1 MSNYRCIWIIIAS
14 VAMFNLISCKSES
27 TDEKIITVNL
37 SEVNKKRVVNLSDW
51 VLEPEFIALDSSSED
66 AYTEGGYCCL
76 SDNYIGK
83 YGSSQVYKL
92 YDRRTGKFLRNIG
105 KAGKNSGEYSNVYNS
120 VIDEQNSRVYI
131 LSWNAKELLCHD
143 LNTGELIEARP
154 LKHNVPK
161 GAFVID
167 PETGDLTVAAMPFE
181 GMNEV
186 VAWKQDKED
195 NTLWEIPAGNLSV
208 IPDFSNQINCFS
220 NTEDFDF
227 SISTWGGRVDSLYL
241 IKDGGLK
248 PIFTMN
254 FLKSNQK
261 AGTSLLPNHTYTLL
275 PEHIITSVSMPVRRA
290 GGYYSYGKPVYV
302 VTERKTEHSYV
313 ADFTDDIL
321 NRKLEYLP
329 FTQGY
334 YMEVFSAEDFM
345 KIGEAALSK
354 GKLSETLK
362 ARISDILKTITLENN
377 DIILLAPLRSKF
389 K

>member
-1 MSNYRCIWIIIAS
+1 MRYYRSIRVITACIA
-14 VAMFNLISCKSES
+14 VLTLFSCKSEVS
-27 TDEKIITVNL
+27 HNKVITVNL

-51 VLEPEFIALDSSSED
+51 VLEPEFIALDSNSED

-167 PETGDLTVAAMPFE
+167 LETGNLTVAALPFE
-181 GMNEV
+181 GENETV
-186 VAWKQDKED
+186 VWKQDKED
-195 NTLWEIPAGNLSV
+195 NVLWEVPAGDLSLV
-208 IPDFSNQINCFS
+208 PDYSHEIVGAF

-227 SISTWGGRVDSLYL
+227 SISTWGGRVDSLYVV
-241 IKDGGLK
+241 KDGFLK

-254 FLKSNQK
+254 FLKGNQK
-261 AGTSLLPNHTYTLL
+261 AASSVLPNHTYTLL
-275 PEHIITSVSMPVRRA
+275 PDHIITSVSMPVRRA
-290 GGYYSYGKPVYV
+290 SGYYSYGKPVFV
-302 VTERKTEHSYV
+302 VTERETEHSYV

-321 NRKLEYLP
+321 NRKPEYLP

-334 YMEVFSAEDFM
+334 YMEVFSAEDFI
-345 KIGEAALSK
+345 KTGKAALSK
-354 GKLSETLK
+354 GKLSGASK
-362 ARISDILKTITLENN
+362 ARISEILKAITPESN
-377 DIILLAPLRSKF
+377 DVILLAPLKR
-389 K
+389 

>member
-37 SEVNKKRVVNLSDW
+37 SEVNKKRVVNLSDC

-167 PETGDLTVAAMPFE
+167 PETGNLTVAALPFE
-181 GMNEV
+181 GENETV
-186 VAWKQDKED
+186 VWKQDKED
-195 NTLWEIPAGNLSV
+195 NVLWEVPAGDLSLV
-208 IPDFSNQINCFS
+208 GDYSHEIVGAF

-227 SISTWGGRVDSLYL
+227 SISTWGGRVDSLYVV
-241 IKDGGLK
+241 KDGFLK

-254 FLKSNQK
+254 FLKGNQK
-261 AGTSLLPNHTYTLL
+261 AASSVLPNHTYTLL
-275 PEHIITSVSMPVRRA
+275 PDHIITSVSMPVRRA
-290 GGYYSYGKPVYV
+290 SGYYSYGKPVYV
-302 VTERKTEHSYV
+302 VTERKAEHSYV

-334 YMEVFSAEDFM
+334 YMEVFSAEDFI
-345 KIGEAALSK
+345 KTGKAALSK
-354 GKLSETLK
+354 GKLSGASK
-362 ARISDILKTITLENN
+362 AKISEILKTITPESN
-377 DIILLAPLRSKF
+377 DVILLAPLKR
-389 K
+389 

>member
-14 VAMFNLISCKSES
+14 VTMFNLISCKSES

-66 AYTEGGYCCL
+66 AYTEGGYCCI

-92 YDRRTGKFLRNIG
+92 YDRRTGKFLSNIG

-167 PETGDLTVAAMPFE
+167 PETGSLTVAALPFE
-181 GMNEV
+181 GENETV
-186 VAWKQDKED
+186 VWKQDKED
-195 NTLWEIPAGNLSV
+195 NVLWEVPAGDLSLV
-208 IPDFSNQINCFS
+208 PDYSHEIVGAF

-227 SISTWGGRVDSLYL
+227 SISTWGGRVDSLYVV
-241 IKDGGLK
+241 KDGFLK

-254 FLKSNQK
+254 FLKDNQK
-261 AGTSLLPNHTYTLL
+261 AATSRLPNHTYILL
-275 PEHIITSVSMPVRRA
+275 PDHIITSVSMPVRRA
-290 GGYYSYGKPVYV
+290 SGYYSYGKPVFV
-302 VTERKTEHSYV
+302 VTERETEHSYV

-334 YMEVFSAEDFM
+334 HMEVFSAEDFM
-345 KIGEAALSK
+345 KIGKAALSK
-354 GKLSETLK
+354 GKLSETSK
-362 ARISDILKTITLENN
+362 ARISDILKAITPESN
-377 DIILLAPLRSKF
+377 DVILLAPLKR
-389 K
+389 

>member
-51 VLEPEFIALDSSSED
+51 VSVPEFIALDSSSED

-76 SDNYIGK
+76 SDNYIGM
-83 YGSSQVYKL
+83 YGSSQIYKL

-105 KAGKNSGEYSNVYNS
+105 KVGKNDGEYSNVYNS

-131 LSWNAKELLCHD
+131 LSWNAQELLCHD

-167 PETGDLTVAAMPFE
+167 PETGSLTVAALPFE
-181 GMNEV
+181 GENETV
-186 VAWKQDKED
+186 VWKQDKED
-195 NTLWEIPAGNLSV
+195 NVLWEVPAGDLSLV
-208 IPDFSNQINCFS
+208 PDYSHEIVGAF

-227 SISTWGGRVDSLYL
+227 SISTWGGRVDSLYVV
-241 IKDGGLK
+241 KDGFLK
-248 PIFTMN
+248 PIFAMN
-254 FLKSNQK
+254 FLNGNQK
-261 AGTSLLPNHTYTLL
+261 AASSVLPNHTYTLL
-275 PEHIITSVSMPVRRA
+275 PDHIITSVSMPVRRA
-290 GGYYSYGKPVYV
+290 SGYYSYGKPVFV
-302 VTERKTEHSYV
+302 VTERETEHSYV

-321 NRKLEYLP
+321 GRKLEYLP

-334 YMEVFSAEDFM
+334 YMEVFTAEDFI
-345 KIGEAALSK
+345 KIGKLALSE
-354 GKLSETLK
+354 GKLSGASK
-362 ARISDILKTITLENN
+362 ARISEILKAITPESN
-377 DIILLAPLRSKF
+377 DVILLAPLKR
-389 K
+389 

>member
-14 VAMFNLISCKSES
+14 VAMLNLISCKSES

-37 SEVNKKRVVNLSDW
+37 SEVNKKRVINLSDW

-76 SDNYIGK
+76 SDNYIGM
-83 YGSSQVYKL
+83 YGSSQIYKL
-92 YDRRTGKFLRNIG
+92 YDRKTGKFLRNIG
-105 KAGKNSGEYSNVYNS
+105 KVGKNEGEYSNVYNS

-143 LNTGELIEARP
+143 LNTGELIEARS

-167 PETGDLTVAAMPFE
+167 PETGNLTVAALPFE
-181 GMNEV
+181 GENETV
-186 VAWKQDKED
+186 VWKQDKED
-195 NTLWEIPAGNLSV
+195 NVLWEVPAGDLSIV
-208 IPDFSNQINCFS
+208 PDYSHEIVGAF
-220 NTEDFDF
+220 NTENFDF
-227 SISTWGGRVDSLYL
+227 SISTWGGRVDSLYVV
-241 IKDGGLK
+241 KDGFLK

-254 FLKSNQK
+254 FLNDNQK
-261 AGTSLLPNHTYTLL
+261 AATSRLPNHTYILL
-275 PEHIITSVSMPVRRA
+275 PDHIITSVSMPVRRA
-290 GGYYSYGKPVYV
+290 SGYYSYGKPVFV
-302 VTERKTEHSYV
+302 VTERETEHSYV

-334 YMEVFSAEDFM
+334 HMEVFSAEDFM
-345 KIGEAALSK
+345 KIGKAALSK
-354 GKLSETLK
+354 GKLSETSK
-362 ARISDILKTITLENN
+362 ARISDILKAITPESN
-377 DIILLAPLRSKF
+377 DVILLAPLKR
-389 K
+389 

>member
-1 MSNYRCIWIIIAS
+1 MSNYRGIWIIIAS

-66 AYTEGGYCCL
+66 AYTEGGYCCI

-167 PETGDLTVAAMPFE
+167 PETGSLTVAALPFE
-181 GMNEV
+181 GENETV
-186 VAWKQDKED
+186 VWKQDKED
-195 NTLWEIPAGNLSV
+195 NVLWEVPAGNLSIV
-208 IPDFSNQINCFS
+208 PDYSHEIVGAF
-220 NTEDFDF
+220 NTENFDF
-227 SISTWGGRVDSLYL
+227 SISTWGGRVDSLYVV
-241 IKDGGLK
+241 KDGFLK

-254 FLKSNQK
+254 FLKDNQK
-261 AGTSLLPNHTYTLL
+261 AATSRLPNHTYILL
-275 PEHIITSVSMPVRRA
+275 PDHIITSVSMPVRRA
-290 GGYYSYGKPVYV
+290 SGYYSYGKPVFV
-302 VTERKTEHSYV
+302 VTERETEHSYV

-334 YMEVFSAEDFM
+334 HMEVFSAEDFM
-345 KIGEAALSK
+345 KIGKAALSK
-354 GKLSETLK
+354 GKLSETSK
-362 ARISDILKTITLENN
+362 ARISDILKAITPESN
-377 DIILLAPLRSKF
+377 DVILLAPLKR
-389 K
+389 

>member
-105 KAGKNSGEYSNVYNS
+105 KTGKNSGEYSNVYNS

-167 PETGDLTVAAMPFE
+167 PETGNLTVAALPFE
-181 GMNEV
+181 GENETV
-186 VAWKQDKED
+186 VWKQDKED
-195 NTLWEIPAGNLSV
+195 NVLWEVPAGDLSLV
-208 IPDFSNQINCFS
+208 GDYSHEIVGAF

-227 SISTWGGRVDSLYL
+227 SISTWGGRVDSLYVV
-241 IKDGGLK
+241 KDGFLK

-254 FLKSNQK
+254 FLNGNQK
-261 AGTSLLPNHTYTLL
+261 AASSVLPNHTYTLL
-275 PEHIITSVSMPVRRA
+275 PDHIITSVSMPVRRA
-290 GGYYSYGKPVYV
+290 SGYYSYGKPVFV
-302 VTERKTEHSYV
+302 VTERETEHSYV

-321 NRKLEYLP
+321 GRKLEYLP

-334 YMEVFSAEDFM
+334 YLGVFSAEDFI
-345 KIGEAALSK
+345 KTGKAALSK
-354 GKLSETLK
+354 GKLSGASK
-362 ARISDILKTITLENN
+362 ARISEILKAITPESN
-377 DIILLAPLRSKF
+377 DVILLAPLKR
-389 K
+389 

>member
-66 AYTEGGYCCL
+66 AYTEGGYCCI

-105 KAGKNSGEYSNVYNS
+105 KTGKNSGEYSNVYNS

-167 PETGDLTVAAMPFE
+167 PETGNLTVAALPFE
-181 GMNEV
+181 GENETV
-186 VAWKQDKED
+186 VWKQDKED
-195 NTLWEIPAGNLSV
+195 NVLWEVPAGDLSLV
-208 IPDFSNQINCFS
+208 GDYSHEIVGAF

-227 SISTWGGRVDSLYL
+227 SISTWGGRVDSLYVV
-241 IKDGGLK
+241 KDGFLK
-248 PIFTMN
+248 PLFTMN
-254 FLKSNQK
+254 FLKGNQK
-261 AGTSLLPNHTYTLL
+261 AASSVLPNHTYTLL
-275 PEHIITSVSMPVRRA
+275 PDHIITSVSMPVRRA
-290 GGYYSYGKPVYV
+290 SGYYSYGKPVFV
-302 VTERKTEHSYV
+302 VTERETEHSYV

-321 NRKLEYLP
+321 GRKLEYLP

-334 YMEVFSAEDFM
+334 YLGVFSAEDFI
-345 KIGEAALSK
+345 KTGKAALSK
-354 GKLSETLK
+354 GKLSGASK
-362 ARISDILKTITLENN
+362 ARISEILKAITPESN
-377 DIILLAPLRSKF
+377 DVILLAPLKR
-389 K
+389 

>member
-105 KAGKNSGEYSNVYNS
+105 KVGKNDGEYSNVYNS

-161 GAFVID
+161 GAFVIN
-167 PETGDLTVAAMPFE
+167 PETGNLTVAALPFE
-181 GMNEV
+181 GENETV
-186 VAWKQDKED
+186 VWKQDKED
-195 NTLWEIPAGNLSV
+195 NVLWEVPAGDLSLV
-208 IPDFSNQINCFS
+208 GDYSHEIVGAF

-227 SISTWGGRVDSLYL
+227 SISTWGGRVDSLYVV
-241 IKDGGLK
+241 KDGFLK

-254 FLKSNQK
+254 FLNGNQK
-261 AGTSLLPNHTYTLL
+261 AASSVLPNHTYTLL
-275 PEHIITSVSMPVRRA
+275 PDHIITSVSMPVRRA
-290 GGYYSYGKPVYV
+290 SGYYSYGKPVYV

-334 YMEVFSAEDFM
+334 YMEVFSAEDFI
-345 KIGEAALSK
+345 KTGKDALYK
-354 GKLSETLK
+354 GKLSGASK
-362 ARISDILKTITLENN
+362 ARISEILKAITPESN
-377 DIILLAPLRSKF
+377 DVILLAPLKR
-389 K
+389 

>member
-51 VLEPEFIALDSSSED
+51 VLEPEFIALDSSCED

-92 YDRRTGKFLRNIG
+92 YDRKTGKFLRNIG
-105 KAGKNSGEYSNVYNS
+105 KVGKNDGEYSNVYNS

-167 PETGDLTVAAMPFE
+167 PETGSLTVAALPFE
-181 GMNEV
+181 GENETV
-186 VAWKQDKED
+186 VWKQDKVD
-195 NTLWEIPAGNLSV
+195 NVLWEVPAGDLSLV
-208 IPDFSNQINCFS
+208 PDYSHEIVGAF

-227 SISTWGGRVDSLYL
+227 SISTWGGRVDSLYVV
-241 IKDGGLK
+241 KDGFLK

-254 FLKSNQK
+254 FLNGNQK
-261 AGTSLLPNHTYTLL
+261 ATSSVLPNHTYTLL
-275 PEHIITSVSMPVRRA
+275 PDHIITSVSMPVRRA
-290 GGYYSYGKPVYV
+290 SGYYSYGKPVFV
-302 VTERKTEHSYV
+302 VTERETEHSYV

-321 NRKLEYLP
+321 GRKLEYLP

-334 YMEVFSAEDFM
+334 YLGVFSAEDFI
-345 KIGEAALSK
+345 KTGKAALSK
-354 GKLSETLK
+354 GKLSGASKARSSEILK
-362 ARISDILKTITLENN
+362 AITPESN
-377 DIILLAPLRSKF
+377 DVILLAPLKR
-389 K
+389 

>member
-51 VLEPEFIALDSSSED
+51 VLEPEFIALDSSCEE
-66 AYTEGGYCCL
+66 AYTEGGYCCV
-76 SDNYIGK
+76 SDNYIGM
-83 YGSSQVYKL
+83 YGSSQIYKL

-105 KAGKNSGEYSNVYNS
+105 KVGKNDGEYSNVYNS

-167 PETGDLTVAAMPFE
+167 PETGNLTVAALPFE
-181 GMNEV
+181 GENETV
-186 VAWKQDKED
+186 VWKQDKKD
-195 NTLWEIPAGNLSV
+195 NVLWEVPAGDLSLV
-208 IPDFSNQINCFS
+208 PDYSHEIVGAF

-227 SISTWGGRVDSLYL
+227 SISTWGGRVDSLYVV
-241 IKDGGLK
+241 KDGFLK

-254 FLKSNQK
+254 FLNGNQK
-261 AGTSLLPNHTYTLL
+261 AATSVLPNHTYTLL
-275 PEHIITSVSMPVRRA
+275 PDHIITSVSMPVRRA
-290 GGYYSYGKPVYV
+290 SGYYSYGKPVYV
-302 VTERKTEHSYV
+302 VTERKTGHSYV

-334 YMEVFSAEDFM
+334 YLRVFSAEDFI
-345 KIGEAALSK
+345 KTGKAALSK
-354 GKLSETLK
+354 GKLSGASK
-362 ARISDILKTITLENN
+362 ARISEILKAITPESN
-377 DIILLAPLRSKF
+377 DVILLAPLKR
-389 K
+389 

>member
-51 VLEPEFIALDSSSED
+51 VLEPELIALDSSSED

-105 KAGKNSGEYSNVYNS
+105 KTGKNYGDYSNVYNS

-161 GAFVID
+161 GAFMID
-167 PETGDLTVAAMPFE
+167 PETGNLTVAALPFE

-227 SISTWGGRVDSLYL
+227 SISTWGGRVDSLYVV
-241 IKDGGLK
+241 KDGFLK

-254 FLKSNQK
+254 FLKGNQK
-261 AGTSLLPNHTYTLL
+261 ATSSVLPNHTYTLL
-275 PEHIITSVSMPVRRA
+275 PDHIITSVSMPVRRA
-290 GGYYSYGKPVYV
+290 SGYYSYGKPVYV
-302 VTERKTEHSYV
+302 VTERKTGHSYV
-313 ADFTDDIL
+313 ADFTDDML
-321 NRKLEYLP
+321 NRKLEYMP

-334 YMEVFSAEDFM
+334 YMEVFTAEDFI
-345 KIGEAALSK
+345 KTGKLALSE
-354 GKLSETLK
+354 GKLSGASK
-362 ARISDILKTITLENN
+362 ARISEILKTITPESN
-377 DIILLAPLRSKF
+377 DVILLAPLKR
-389 K
+389 

>member
-51 VLEPEFIALDSSSED
+51 VLEPEFIALDSSCEE
-66 AYTEGGYCCL
+66 AYTEGGYCCV
-76 SDNYIGK
+76 SDNYIGM
-83 YGSSQVYKL
+83 YGSSQIYKL
-92 YDRRTGKFLRNIG
+92 YDRKTGKFLRNIG
-105 KAGKNSGEYSNVYNS
+105 KVGKNDGEYSNVYNS

-154 LKHNVPK
+154 LKHNLPK

-167 PETGDLTVAAMPFE
+167 PETGNLTVAALPFE
-181 GMNEV
+181 GENETV
-186 VAWKQDKED
+186 VWKQDKED
-195 NTLWEIPAGNLSV
+195 NVLWEVPAGDLSLV
-208 IPDFSNQINCFS
+208 PDYSHEIVGAF

-227 SISTWGGRVDSLYL
+227 SISTWGGRVDSLYVV
-241 IKDGGLK
+241 KDGFLK

-254 FLKSNQK
+254 FLNGNQK
-261 AGTSLLPNHTYTLL
+261 AASSVLPNHTYTLL
-275 PEHIITSVSMPVRRA
+275 PDHIITSVSMPVRRA
-290 GGYYSYGKPVYV
+290 SGYYSYGKPVFV
-302 VTERKTEHSYV
+302 VTERQTEHSYV

-321 NRKLEYLP
+321 NRKPEYLP

-334 YMEVFSAEDFM
+334 YMEVFSAEDFI
-345 KIGEAALSK
+345 KTGKAALSK
-354 GKLSETLK
+354 GKLSGASK
-362 ARISDILKTITLENN
+362 ARISEILKAITPESN
-377 DIILLAPLRSKF
+377 DVILLAPLKR
-389 K
+389 

>member
-51 VLEPEFIALDSSSED
+51 VLEPEFIALDSSCED
-66 AYTEGGYCCL
+66 AYTEGGYCCV
-76 SDNYIGK
+76 SDNYIGM
-83 YGSSQVYKL
+83 YGSSQIYKL

-105 KAGKNSGEYSNVYNS
+105 KVGKNDGEYSNVYNS

-131 LSWNAKELLCHD
+131 LSWNAQELLCHD

-167 PETGDLTVAAMPFE
+167 PETGNLTVAALPFE
-181 GMNEV
+181 GENETV
-186 VAWKQDKED
+186 VWKQDKED
-195 NTLWEIPAGNLSV
+195 NVLWEVPAGDLSLV
-208 IPDFSNQINCFS
+208 PDYSHEIVGAF

-227 SISTWGGRVDSLYL
+227 SISTWGGRVDSLYVV
-241 IKDGGLK
+241 KDGFLK

-254 FLKSNQK
+254 FLNGNQK
-261 AGTSLLPNHTYTLL
+261 AASSVLPNHTYTLL
-275 PEHIITSVSMPVRRA
+275 PDHIITSVSMPVRRA
-290 GGYYSYGKPVYV
+290 SGYYSYGKPVYV

-334 YMEVFSAEDFM
+334 YMEVFSAEDFI
-345 KIGEAALSK
+345 KTGKAALSK
-354 GKLSETLK
+354 GKLSGASK
-362 ARISDILKTITLENN
+362 ARISEILKAITPESN
-377 DIILLAPLRSKF
+377 DVILLAPLKR
-389 K
+389 

>member
-14 VAMFNLISCKSES
+14 VTMFNLISCKSES

-66 AYTEGGYCCL
+66 AYTEGGYCCI

-83 YGSSQVYKL
+83 YGSGQVYKL

-167 PETGDLTVAAMPFE
+167 PETGNLTVAALPFE
-181 GMNEV
+181 GENETV
-186 VAWKQDKED
+186 VWKQDKED
-195 NTLWEIPAGNLSV
+195 NVLWEVPAGDLSLV
-208 IPDFSNQINCFS
+208 PDYSHEIVGAF

-227 SISTWGGRVDSLYL
+227 SISTWGGRVDSLYVV
-241 IKDGGLK
+241 KDGFLK

-254 FLKSNQK
+254 FLNGNQK
-261 AGTSLLPNHTYTLL
+261 AASSVLPNHTYTLL
-275 PEHIITSVSMPVRRA
+275 PDHIITSVSMPVRRA
-290 GGYYSYGKPVYV
+290 SGYYSYGKPVFV
-302 VTERKTEHSYV
+302 VTERETEHSYV

-321 NRKLEYLP
+321 GRKLEYLP

-334 YMEVFSAEDFM
+334 YLGVFSAEDFI
-345 KIGEAALSK
+345 KTGKAALSK
-354 GKLSETLK
+354 EKLSGASK
-362 ARISDILKTITLENN
+362 ARISEILKAITPESN
-377 DIILLAPLRSKF
+377 DVILLAPLKR
-389 K
+389 

>member
-51 VLEPEFIALDSSSED
+51 VLEPEFIALDSSCEE
-66 AYTEGGYCCL
+66 AYTEGGYCCV
-76 SDNYIGK
+76 SDNYIGM
-83 YGSSQVYKL
+83 YGSSQIYKL
-92 YDRRTGKFLRNIG
+92 YDRKTGKFLRNIG
-105 KAGKNSGEYSNVYNS
+105 KVGKNDGEYSNVYNS

-154 LKHNVPK
+154 LKHNLPK

-167 PETGDLTVAAMPFE
+167 PETGNLTVAALPFE
-181 GMNEV
+181 GENETV
-186 VAWKQDKED
+186 VWKQDKED
-195 NTLWEIPAGNLSV
+195 NVLWEVPAGDLSLV
-208 IPDFSNQINCFS
+208 PDYSHEIVGAF

-227 SISTWGGRVDSLYL
+227 SISTWGSRVDSLYVV
-241 IKDGGLK
+241 KDGFLK

-254 FLKSNQK
+254 FLKDNQK
-261 AGTSLLPNHTYTLL
+261 AATSRLPNHTYILL
-275 PEHIITSVSMPVRRA
+275 PDHIITSVSMPVRRSS
-290 GGYYSYGKPVYV
+290 GYYSYGKPVFV
-302 VTERKTEHSYV
+302 VTERETEHSYV

-321 NRKLEYLP
+321 GRKLEYLP

-334 YMEVFSAEDFM
+334 YLRVFSAEDFI
-345 KIGEAALSK
+345 KTGKAALSK
-354 GKLSETLK
+354 GKLSGASK
-362 ARISDILKTITLENN
+362 ARISEILKAITPESN
-377 DIILLAPLRSKF
+377 DVILLAPLKR
-389 K
+389 

>member
-51 VLEPEFIALDSSSED
+51 VLEPEFIALDSSCED

-105 KAGKNSGEYSNVYNS
+105 KIGKNDGEYSNVYNS

-167 PETGDLTVAAMPFE
+167 PETGNLTVAALPFE
-181 GMNEV
+181 GGNETV
-186 VAWKQDKED
+186 VWKQDKED
-195 NTLWEIPAGNLSV
+195 NVLWEVPAGDLSLV
-208 IPDFSNQINCFS
+208 RDYSHEIVGAF

-227 SISTWGGRVDSLYL
+227 SISTWGGRVDSLYVV
-241 IKDGGLK
+241 KDGFLK

-254 FLKSNQK
+254 FLNGNQK
-261 AGTSLLPNHTYTLL
+261 AASSVLPNHTYTLL
-275 PEHIITSVSMPVRRA
+275 PDHIITSVSMPVRRA
-290 GGYYSYGKPVYV
+290 SGYYSYGKPVFV
-302 VTERKTEHSYV
+302 VTERETEHSYV

-321 NRKLEYLP
+321 GRKLEYLP

-334 YMEVFSAEDFM
+334 YLGVFSAEDFI
-345 KIGEAALSK
+345 KTGKAALSK
-354 GKLSETLK
+354 GKLSGASK
-362 ARISDILKTITLENN
+362 ARISEILKAITPESN
-377 DIILLAPLRSKF
+377 DVILLAPLKR
-389 K
+389 

>member
-51 VLEPEFIALDSSSED
+51 VLEPEFIALDSSCED
-66 AYTEGGYCCL
+66 AYTEGGYCCV
-76 SDNYIGK
+76 SDNYIGM
-83 YGSSQVYKL
+83 YGSSQIYKL
-92 YDRRTGKFLRNIG
+92 YDRKTGKFLRNIG
-105 KAGKNSGEYSNVYNS
+105 KVGKNDGEYSNVYNS

-167 PETGDLTVAAMPFE
+167 PETGNLTVAALPFE
-181 GMNEV
+181 GENETV
-186 VAWKQDKED
+186 VWKQDKED
-195 NTLWEIPAGNLSV
+195 NVLWEVPAGDLSLV
-208 IPDFSNQINCFS
+208 PDYSHEIVGAF

-227 SISTWGGRVDSLYL
+227 SISTWGGRVDSLYVV
-241 IKDGGLK
+241 KNGFLK

-254 FLKSNQK
+254 FLNGNQK
-261 AGTSLLPNHTYTLL
+261 AASSVLPNHTYTLL
-275 PEHIITSVSMPVRRA
+275 PDHIITSVSMPVRRA
-290 GGYYSYGKPVYV
+290 SGYYSYGKPVFV
-302 VTERKTEHSYV
+302 VTERETEHSYV

-321 NRKLEYLP
+321 NRKPEYLP

-334 YMEVFSAEDFM
+334 YMEVFSAEDFI
-345 KIGEAALSK
+345 KTGKAALSK
-354 GKLSETLK
+354 GKLSGASK
-362 ARISDILKTITLENN
+362 ARISEILKAITPESN
-377 DIILLAPLRSKF
+377 DVILLAPLKR
-389 K
+389 

>member
-51 VLEPEFIALDSSSED
+51 VLEPEFIALDSSCEE
-66 AYTEGGYCCL
+66 AYTEGGYCCV
-76 SDNYIGK
+76 SDNYIGM
-83 YGSSQVYKL
+83 YGSSQIYKL
-92 YDRRTGKFLRNIG
+92 YDRKTGKFLRNIG
-105 KAGKNSGEYSNVYNS
+105 KVGKNDGEYSNVYNS
-120 VIDEQNSRVYI
+120 VIDEHNSRVYI

-167 PETGDLTVAAMPFE
+167 PETGNLTVAALPFE
-181 GMNEV
+181 GENETV
-186 VAWKQDKED
+186 VWKQDKED
-195 NTLWEIPAGNLSV
+195 NVLWEVPAGGLSLV
-208 IPDFSNQINCFS
+208 PDYSHEIVGAF

-227 SISTWGGRVDSLYL
+227 SISTWGGRVDSLYVV
-241 IKDGGLK
+241 KDGFLK

-254 FLKSNQK
+254 FLNGNQK
-261 AGTSLLPNHTYTLL
+261 AASSVLPNHTYTLL
-275 PEHIITSVSMPVRRA
+275 PDHIITSVSMPVRRA
-290 GGYYSYGKPVYV
+290 SGYYSYGKPVFV
-302 VTERKTEHSYV
+302 VTERETEHSYV

-321 NRKLEYLP
+321 NRKPEYLP

-334 YMEVFSAEDFM
+334 YMEVFSAEDFIKTG
-345 KIGEAALSK
+345 KIGRAHV
-354 GKLSETLK
+354 
-362 ARISDILKTITLENN
+362 
-377 DIILLAPLRSKF
+377 
-389 K
+389 

>member
-1 MSNYRCIWIIIAS
+1 MLS
-14 VAMFNLISCKSES
+14 LISCKSKS
-27 TDEKIITVNL
+27 DDDKTITVNL
-37 SEVNKKRVVNLSDW
+37 AEVNKKRVVTLSDW
-51 VLEPEFIALDSSSED
+51 VSEPEFIILDSSCED

-167 PETGDLTVAAMPFE
+167 PETGGLTVAALPFE

-227 SISTWGGRVDSLYL
+227 SISTWGGRVDSLYV

-334 YMEVFSAEDFM
+334 YLEVFSAEDFM

-362 ARISDILKTITLENN
+362 ARIADILKTITLENN

>member
-51 VLEPEFIALDSSSED
+51 VLEPEFIALASSSED

-120 VIDEQNSRVYI
+120 VIDEQNSIVYI

-167 PETGDLTVAAMPFE
+167 PETGNLTVAALPFE
-181 GMNEV
+181 GENETV
-186 VAWKQDKED
+186 VWKQDKED
-195 NTLWEIPAGNLSV
+195 NVLWEVPAGDLSLV
-208 IPDFSNQINCFS
+208 PDYSHEIVGAF
-220 NTEDFDF
+220 NTEEFDF
-227 SISTWGGRVDSLYL
+227 SISTWGGRVDSLYVV
-241 IKDGGLK
+241 KDGFLK

-254 FLKSNQK
+254 FLNGNQK
-261 AGTSLLPNHTYTLL
+261 SASSVLPNHTYTLL

-290 GGYYSYGKPVYV
+290 SGYYSYGKPVFV
-302 VTERKTEHSYV
+302 VTERETEHSYV

-321 NRKLEYLP
+321 GRKLEYLP

-334 YMEVFSAEDFM
+334 YMEVFTAEDFI
-345 KIGEAALSK
+345 KIGKLALSE
-354 GKLSETLK
+354 GKLSGASK
-362 ARISDILKTITLENN
+362 ARISEILKAITPESN
-377 DIILLAPLRSKF
+377 DVILLAPLKR
-389 K
+389 

>member
-1 MSNYRCIWIIIAS
+1 MRYYRNLAIFIEC
-14 VAMFNLISCKSES
+14 VAMLSLISCKSKS
-27 TDEKIITVNL
+27 DDDKTITVNL
-37 SEVNKKRVVNLSDW
+37 AEVNKKRVVTLSDW
-51 VLEPEFIALDSSSED
+51 VSEPEFIILDSSCED

-76 SDNYIGK
+76 SDNHIGK

-167 PETGDLTVAAMPFE
+167 PETGDLTVAALPFE

-227 SISTWGGRVDSLYL
+227 SISTWGGRVDSLYV

-261 AGTSLLPNHTYTLL
+261 AGTSILPNHTYTLL

-334 YMEVFSAEDFM
+334 YLEVFSAEDFM

-362 ARISDILKTITLENN
+362 ARIADILKTITLENN